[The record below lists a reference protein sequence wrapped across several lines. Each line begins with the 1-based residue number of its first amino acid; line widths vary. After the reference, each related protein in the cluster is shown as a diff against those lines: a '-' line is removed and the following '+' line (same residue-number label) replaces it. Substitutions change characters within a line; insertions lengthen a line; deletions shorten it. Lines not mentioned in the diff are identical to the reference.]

1 MHMWAIEAEGISKS
15 FPVHLRLRTLLTNP
29 VKWLRRPRQVAL
41 SELSL
46 KIAQGTCC
54 AILGP
59 NGAGKTTLTKMLA
72 LLLTPD
78 QGQLKMLGL
87 EAQTHRQTLRRQIAY
102 VGSGERGFYDRLSAR
117 ENLAFFATLYQ
128 INPTRIEPIVA
139 QVGLWAALDQPVQ
152 MYSSGM
158 RQRFAIARALLV
170 EPQILLLD
178 EPTRGIDPLG
188 CEELYTLVQG
198 LRQTGITVIL
208 CTQVLQEAQRL
219 GEEFLFLNQGQVVA
233 SGNLVAIAQRL
244 DLLDRL
250 TLELSLPCVP
260 GSLELPYE
268 PVQPLDQPTRHLDLR
283 VPQGHNALVAFETT
297 LAHLR
302 QRGQVVCYGAIQ
314 PPTLDSV
321 YTRLMTPPPC

>member
-1 MHMWAIEAEGISKS
+1 MWAIEAEEISKS
-15 FPVHLRLRTLLTNP
+15 FPIHLRLRTILTNP
-29 VKWLRRPRQVAL
+29 VKWLRRPRHVAL
-41 SELSL
+41 SALSL
-46 KIAQGTCC
+46 RIAQGTCC

-87 EAQTHRQTLRRQIAY
+87 DAQTYRQSLRRQIAY
-102 VGSGERGFYDRLSAR
+102 VGSGERGCYDRLSAR
-117 ENLAFFATLYQ
+117 ENLTFFATLYQ
-128 INPTRIEPIVA
+128 ISPTRIEPVLT
-139 QVGLWAALDQPVQ
+139 QVGLLAALDQPLQ

-170 EPQILLLD
+170 EPRILLLD
-178 EPTRGIDPLG
+178 EPTRGIDPMG
-188 CEELYTLVQG
+188 CEELYKLVHD

-219 GEEFLFLNQGQVVA
+219 GEEFLFLNQGQVLA
-233 SGNLVAIAQRL
+233 SGNLAAIAQHL

-250 TLELSLPCVP
+250 TLELSLPCIP
-260 GSLELPYE
+260 GSLNLPYE
-268 PVQPLDQPTRHLDLR
+268 LLQPLDQPTRHLDLR
-283 VPQGHNALVAFETT
+283 VPQGHNALVVFEKT

-302 QRGQVVCYGAIQ
+302 QEGQVVCYGAIQ
-314 PPTLDSV
+314 PPTLDAV
-321 YTRLMTPPPC
+321 YTRLMVPPP